1 MSVRC
6 SDCGRELEDIPG
18 RTSAPP
24 CPKCGGTRR
33 TFEVSLFER
42 AEARDGLG
50 YKLKRPGSNVRKSI
64 ISEGTSRF
72 VPSQKARLVKVERHI
87 DRLNDR
93 YMERVTDVDSGA
105 VIHECQEPLNAHVG
119 HGSAKG
125 PGVRDS
131 GGGAEADT
139 NSDDRAQEGKL

>member
-1 MSVRC
+1 MNVRC
-6 SDCGRELEDIPG
+6 SDCGHEREDVAD
-18 RTSAPP
+18 RASAPP
-24 CPKCGGTRR
+24 CPKCKGTRC
-33 TFEVSLFER
+33 TFEVSLVER
-42 AEARDGLG
+42 VEARDSLG

-72 VPSQKARLVKVERHI
+72 EASQKARLVKVERHL

-93 YMERVTDVDSGA
+93 YMERVTDVDFG
-105 VIHECQEPLNAHVG
+105 VVLNECQELLSAHVG

-125 PGVRDS
+125 SGVRDS